1 MSRGD
6 SFLCAVI
13 FGRFPCLL
21 VTCCSLGTFSCVKDS
36 SVWVV
41 YYLTSRSHPWR
52 NIIGRWN
59 RQGRFFVIYMDVS
72 ENSEFSPQI
81 IHFKRVFHYKPSIL
95 RYPYFWKHPCVFY
108 VCRLKRF
115 FCLNNGIIIILG
127 GAGFCLSTVYP
138 GKFSIN
144 PKPAVRAFFWGKNPD
159 PKPLPH
165 ILPTT
170 ASASHFEGLEK
181 RDHSNDRES
190 NYIYIY
196 TPEN

>member
-144 PKPAVRAFFWGKNPD
+144 PKPAVRAFFGGKTLILNHYLTSY
-159 PKPLPH
+159 LPQLQRA
-165 ILPTT
+165 ISKGWKNVTT
-170 ASASHFEGLEK
+170 PMIG
-181 RDHSNDRES
+181 NQI
-190 NYIYIY
+190 IYIY